1 VVASRLAPLVL
12 LAAAAVVVVVVLAVA
27 AAGLKLLSPKIM
39 ALEAIL
45 VQVLVPLAL
54 VWVLLAP

>member
-1 VVASRLAPLVL
+1 MVASRLAPLVL
-12 LAAAAVVVVVVLAVA
+12 LAAAAAVVLAVA

-39 ALEAIL
+39 ALGAIL